1 MSKPIKDVTEKDDF
15 VRVDPSH
22 ANGTSWRG
30 ALRVATA
37 DLVAR
42 FGKPEDG
49 DGYKTSGEYTFRR
62 QDPEWLSD
70 LSDRNGW
77 SDGVFT
83 IYDWKATEL
92 YDRGYTSVDVF
103 WMSDQPYDFNVG
115 GSDPVT
121 VALAEDFT
129 KWVLAEVA
137 Q

>member
-1 MSKPIKDVTEKDDF
+1 MSKPIKDVTENDEF

-22 ANGTSWRG
+22 ANGTSLRG
-30 ALRVATA
+30 QLTVAPA

-83 IYDWKATEL
+83 IYDWKATTTYHTTEIHEFPHPDDL
-92 YDRGYTSVDVF
+92 WTSGQLF
-103 WMSDQPYDFNVG
+103 EFNVG
-115 GSDPVT
+115 GSAPAGEFV
-121 VALAEDFT
+121 

>member
-1 MSKPIKDVTEKDDF
+1 MSKPIKDEF
-15 VRVDPSH
+15 VRVDPSQ
-22 ANGTSWRG
+22 AEGTSLRG
-30 ALRVATA
+30 HLTVAPA

-49 DGYKTSGEYTFRR
+49 DGYKTSGEYTFRS

-83 IYDWKATEL
+83 IYDWKASTLYESDGIHPTEL
-92 YDRGYTSVDVF
+92 WVSG
-103 WMSDQPYDFNVG
+103 QPFEFNVG
-115 GSDPVT
+115 GSAPAGEFVT
-121 VALAEDFT
+121 
-129 KWVLAEVA
+129 WVLAEVA